1 MKSGCKILLHPVKRP
16 ELYGVANIGKKN
28 KVQSLKE
35 KPKNSKSNLAVTGL
49 YFFDNKVINHSK
61 SLKPSKEKEL
71 KLLIYLISTV
81 KIKNSLQNF

>member
-35 KPKNSKSNLAVTGL
+35 KPKTL
-49 YFFDNKVINHSK
+49 
-61 SLKPSKEKEL
+61 SL
-71 KLLIYLISTV
+71 I
-81 KIKNSLQNF
+81 